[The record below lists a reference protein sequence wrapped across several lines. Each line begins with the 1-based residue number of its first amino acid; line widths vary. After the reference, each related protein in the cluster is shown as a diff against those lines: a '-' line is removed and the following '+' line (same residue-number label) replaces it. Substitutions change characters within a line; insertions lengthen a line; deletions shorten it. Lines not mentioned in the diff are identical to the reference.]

1 MYRIMLVDDE
11 PNILSALRRAL
22 AKLAPAELDGEA
34 PIIEPYA
41 SAAEALKRAGEARF
55 DIVISDFRMP
65 DMNGV
70 EFLKAMIALQPNVA
84 RIVLSGY
91 TELES
96 VIEAVNEV
104 QILRYMTKPWND
116 AELRL
121 VVRQGLQQR
130 ALFLENQRLANL
142 VRAQEGELE
151 RQRKRLELL
160 EDAEQ
165 RAELESVKLDDGPDL
180 DEPGDAG
187 VAYPDD
193 SGIEIDE
200 SIDLDDKR

>member
-22 AKLAPAELDGEA
+22 AKLGPGELDGEA

-55 DIVISDFRMP
+55 DLVISDFRMP

-70 EFLKAMIALQPNVA
+70 EFLKQMVDLQPNVA

-121 VVRQGLQQR
+121 VVRQGLSQR
-130 ALFLENQRLANL
+130 AMFLENERLADL
-142 VRAQEGELE
+142 VRKQQAEIL
-151 RQRKRLELL
+151 RQRRRLALL
-160 EDAEQ
+160 EDD
-165 RAELESVKLDDGPDL
+165 ELDPSIESVTLDDELDADPDGAEVI
-180 DEPGDAG
+180 D
-187 VAYPDD
+187 YPDET
-193 SGIEIDE
+193 GIEIDE

>member
-22 AKLAPAELDGEA
+22 AKLAPGELDGEA

-70 EFLKAMIALQPNVA
+70 EFLKRMIELQPNVA

-91 TELES
+91 TELDS

-121 VVRQGLQQR
+121 VVRQGLAQR

-142 VRAQEGELE
+142 VRSQERELE
-151 RQRKRLELL
+151 LQRKRLEALD
-160 EDAEQ
+160 DAEQ
-165 RAELESVKLDDGPDL
+165 RAELDSVKLDD
-180 DEPGDAG
+180 DEEPDAG
-187 VAYPDD
+187 LEVAYPDE

-200 SIDLDDKR
+200 SVDLDDRR